1 MPVGFNL
8 RYSSS
13 PSLSSPFF
21 FFLDYKKVEESLP
34 YDYMGCQVAAEVK
47 RKRSKKERTKKR
59 RLYKV

>member
-1 MPVGFNL
+1 M
-8 RYSSS
+8 
-13 PSLSSPFF
+13 F

>member
-1 MPVGFNL
+1 MKIFKI
-8 RYSSS
+8 
-13 PSLSSPFF
+13 

-47 RKRSKKERTKKR
+47 RKTKEKKRELKKR